1 MRLWLRLI
9 MAVSVITTCLS
20 IVLLLNIT
28 ASNPTHR
35 RYSSESPVM
44 KDTSS
49 NEIGLAGERV
59 LSLDLGAPRNDLP
72 TERQCFCNSPY
83 HANPGVNECRSC
95 IAQVQLTSQFRRP
108 DFVTP
113 DFIAESKNAQ
123 GLLYERRDFDQIG
136 DYVLAARLMSRP
148 LWVYVRVD
156 TKVDAEYI
164 EMVRSTGGD
173 VVFYFTTPDYQDP
186 TDSTARSLLFI
197 SIGIFGVGLL
207 LTIGISKWSRM
218 QPQPVPVRINPNTP
232 RRAAAPEPNSLLR
245 ARRMTEATEDYM
257 ARTTDRAWS
266 DIDRDTAR
274 GDLPTDDEPR

>member
-1 MRLWLRLI
+1 MRLWLRLV
-9 MAVSVITTCLS
+9 MAVSVIATCLS

-28 ASNPTHR
+28 APNPTHR

-44 KDTSS
+44 KNASS
-49 NEIGLAGERV
+49 NDIGLAGERV
-59 LSLDLGAPRNDLP
+59 LSLDLGAARNDLP
-72 TERQCFCNSPY
+72 TERQCFCNAPY

-186 TDSTARSLLFI
+186 TDAFARQLLAFSI
-197 SIGIFGVGLL
+197 SVFAVGLL
-207 LTIGISKWSRM
+207 LELGLSRWSHLRA
-218 QPQPVPVRINPNTP
+218 QPVPVRVTP
-232 RRAAAPEPNSLLR
+232 KRGAPMETSSMRN

-257 ARTTDRAWS
+257 SRTTTRAWS
-266 DIDRDTAR
+266 DIDRETAH
-274 GDLPTDDEPR
+274 GDVPTDETR